1 MKEIDISDLL
11 GVWFHDVKINRISV
25 DYVKREVEFECVIP
39 VGAWNSP
46 NWYGITRGE
55 IKGSLFLTGLFYFV
69 VEPPD
74 ANYPYDDSKGIEI
87 TSEGSATT
95 KEFTERSRLA
105 ASLLALHHRSA
116 TTKEFTEKY
125 AAHLSAMPQDLPEEA
140 FLHWFY
146 VSDWN
151 TFIFVAATDVHF
163 RT

>member
-95 KEFTERSRLA
+95 KEFTE
-105 ASLLALHHRSA
+105 
-116 TTKEFTEKY
+116 KY